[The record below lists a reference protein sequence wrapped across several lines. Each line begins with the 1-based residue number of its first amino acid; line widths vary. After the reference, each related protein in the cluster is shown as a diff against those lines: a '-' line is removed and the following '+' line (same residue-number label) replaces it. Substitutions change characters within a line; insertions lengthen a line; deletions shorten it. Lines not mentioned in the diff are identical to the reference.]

1 LDDAPAIYHM
11 NDLLIDGNSLKIED
25 IININDNNIC
35 VILSEDARIKM
46 LKSREVVEKIIDNND
61 IVYGINTGFGS
72 LSSVTIDSNSLGDL
86 QTNLVRSHAC
96 GVGKKMKPEHVIM
109 MMLIRA
115 NSISKGYSGTRIDVV
130 NLLISM
136 INKNIA
142 PVIPRIGSLGASGD
156 LAPLSHLAL
165 AMIGEGDCMI
175 KSEKGL
181 WIRKTAKEAL
191 SEQGLIP
198 LSLQAKEGLSLINGT
213 SQMCT
218 YLALAVSNLDHLI
231 FAADAAIACSLEAI
245 KGSHS
250 PFDPRI
256 HNVRP
261 HYGQSLSAARV
272 LELVSNSEINI
283 SHIDCDRV
291 QDSYSFRCAPQVH
304 GPIIESLKESRKM
317 LEIEINS
324 ATDNPLVFPDSGAW
338 SVISGGNF
346 HGQNLSM
353 ASDNLAIA
361 CHELASISER
371 RTNQILDPKWSNQK
385 AFLANI
391 EGLESGLM
399 IVQYVS
405 AALLSELKLLSNP
418 TSVGN
423 VPVSNGKEDHVS
435 MGATGTYRTYKA
447 TKFLSQV
454 IANELICSSEALN
467 RILEKP
473 GTGVQIISDW
483 VSSIVAPLTEDRSM
497 TNDCENISEKILLGN
512 LSNLFR

>member
-1 LDDAPAIYHM
+1 M

-181 WIRKTAKEAL
+181 WI
-191 SEQGLIP
+191 
-198 LSLQAKEGLSLINGT
+198 
-213 SQMCT
+213 
-218 YLALAVSNLDHLI
+218 
-231 FAADAAIACSLEAI
+231 
-245 KGSHS
+245 
-250 PFDPRI
+250 
-256 HNVRP
+256 
-261 HYGQSLSAARV
+261 
-272 LELVSNSEINI
+272 
-283 SHIDCDRV
+283 
-291 QDSYSFRCAPQVH
+291 
-304 GPIIESLKESRKM
+304 
-317 LEIEINS
+317 
-324 ATDNPLVFPDSGAW
+324 
-338 SVISGGNF
+338 
-346 HGQNLSM
+346 
-353 ASDNLAIA
+353 
-361 CHELASISER
+361 
-371 RTNQILDPKWSNQK
+371 
-385 AFLANI
+385 
-391 EGLESGLM
+391 
-399 IVQYVS
+399 
-405 AALLSELKLLSNP
+405 
-418 TSVGN
+418 
-423 VPVSNGKEDHVS
+423 
-435 MGATGTYRTYKA
+435 
-447 TKFLSQV
+447 
-454 IANELICSSEALN
+454 
-467 RILEKP
+467 
-473 GTGVQIISDW
+473 
-483 VSSIVAPLTEDRSM
+483 
-497 TNDCENISEKILLGN
+497 
-512 LSNLFR
+512 